1 MVYINIAIEVY
12 ADNSWQLGDPPHE
25 WEIDMTDILGRP
37 HLTVEDEGKKR
48 LVTEDFASFKGHD
61 LDICSNNYFCNA
73 LANSGSSYY
82 RTEEMEKKALAEERG
97 IPDDA
102 NEVIKN
108 EIAFVQSGK
117 DGGNYHSFSWIL
129 LSELIAA
136 KDLWE
141 NEKVEMI
148 GFITKKNAALLEKD
162 PALFN
167 ESMVESTFSSN
178 PIFYSEEDEEV
189 YYENI
194 RTAYP
199 HLVAHRW
206 KKSIMDFIGK
216 EFYDN
221 LVSRLK
227 SYGEPG
233 KVRLTFWLY

>member
-1 MVYINIAIEVY
+1 MVYLHIAIEVY

-25 WEIDMTDILGRP
+25 LEIDMIDILDRP

-48 LVTEDFASFKGHD
+48 LVTENFASPRDAGSEIGH
-61 LDICSNNYFCNA
+61 NVYFCNA

-82 RTEEMEKKALAEERG
+82 RTEEMAKKALAEERG
-97 IPDDA
+97 IPEDA
-102 NEVIKN
+102 NEVIRN
-108 EIAFVQSGK
+108 EIAFVQSAK
-117 DGGNYHSFSWIL
+117 DGGNYHHFSWIL

-141 NEKVEMI
+141 NERVEMI
-148 GFITKKNAALLEKD
+148 GFITKENAALLEKD

-167 ESMVESTFSSN
+167 ESMVESTFSSH
-178 PIFYSEEDEEV
+178 PIFYSEEDEEI

-221 LVSRLK
+221 LVGRLI